1 MAKRKNKTTTPK
13 GRNVI
18 AVAAI
23 TRSGA
28 GRHPDRKKMNN
39 KRACRG
45 KVREW

>member
-1 MAKRKNKTTTPK
+1 MAKRKNKTPK

-23 TRSGA
+23 ARSGA